1 MNGVNV
7 DQQQTFM
14 NPTYTERQGQ
24 FLAYIHQYSIV
35 NGCAPAEADMQRF
48 FQITP
53 PSVHSMVLTLERRG
67 LIRRVP
73 GQARSITLIVSPESL
88 PPLKRVQ
95 PGAIQTMKN
104 ATKKPG
110 GWSAVRQ
117 QLATWEK
124 PELLALVKDLYEV
137 AAENRDFIQA
147 RSKAGEGGG
156 ETLEKYRGKIV
167 EQFFPA
173 RGDGKLKLGE
183 ARKAIRDYRKA
194 TGNLPGTAELL
205 MTYVENGAQF
215 THEFGDI
222 DERFYNSV
230 ESVLEELAALL
241 RGEARELYPQ
251 FSDRL
256 AKVEQ
261 MTDGIG
267 WGFHDF
273 VADIVGQLEEEL
285 GGR

>member
-1 MNGVNV
+1 
-7 DQQQTFM
+7 
-14 NPTYTERQGQ
+14 
-24 FLAYIHQYSIV
+24 
-35 NGCAPAEADMQRF
+35 
-48 FQITP
+48 
-53 PSVHSMVLTLERRG
+53 
-67 LIRRVP
+67 
-73 GQARSITLIVSPESL
+73 
-88 PPLKRVQ
+88 
-95 PGAIQTMKN
+95 MKN

-124 PELLALVKDLYEV
+124 PALLALLKDLYE
-137 AAENRDFIQA
+137 ASAENRDFIHA
-147 RSKAGEGGG
+147 RSKAGECGG

-194 TGNLPGTAELL
+194 TGNIPGTAELL
-205 MTYVENGAQF
+205 MTYVENGTRF

-222 DERFYNSV
+222 DERFYSSM
-230 ESVLEELAALL
+230 ESALNELAALL
-241 RGEARELYPQ
+241 CGEAREMYPQ
-251 FSDRL
+251 FTDRL
-256 AKVEQ
+256 ARVEQ
-261 MTDGIG
+261 MADGIG
-267 WGFHDF
+267 WGFHDS

>member
-1 MNGVNV
+1 M
-7 DQQQTFM
+7 T
-14 NPTYTERQGQ
+14 
-24 FLAYIHQYSIV
+24 
-35 NGCAPAEADMQRF
+35 
-48 FQITP
+48 
-53 PSVHSMVLTLERRG
+53 
-67 LIRRVP
+67 
-73 GQARSITLIVSPESL
+73 
-88 PPLKRVQ
+88 
-95 PGAIQTMKN
+95 N

-117 QLATWEK
+117 HLTTWDK
-124 PELLALVKDLYEV
+124 PALLALVKDLYEA
-137 AAENRDFIQA
+137 AAENRDFIHA
-147 RSKAGEGGG
+147 RSKAGECGG
-156 ETLEKYRGKIV
+156 EALEKYRGKIV

-173 RGDGKLKLGE
+173 RGFGKLKLGE

-205 MTYVENGAQF
+205 MTYVENGTRF
-215 THEFGDI
+215 THEYGDI

-230 ESVLEELAALL
+230 ESALDELAALL
-241 RGEARELYPQ
+241 RGEARGMYPQ

-256 AKVEQ
+256 ARVEQ

-273 VADIVGQLEEEL
+273 VADVVGQLEEEL